1 MESIEQILSRLC
13 RKDRQNIAG
22 RATRWQELNGMLGE
36 RLLFDIY
43 PDFKS
48 YYRDDI
54 EVLQALEQYSQEW
67 WGQGLWC
74 FIDRLYLACITCMAF
89 ALETSLK
96 HRLISNNPNIGARY
110 ALKKCIGTCQ
120 NRKYTILPSD
130 INDPINVA
138 AKRVLNSRDD
148 IAHANIA
155 LSRPQSII
163 YFEGDE
169 HEITGDS
176 SSIQFI
182 EEFKN
187 LARQTILDTK
197 KVIDYLVVNV

>member
-1 MESIEQILSRLC
+1 
-13 RKDRQNIAG
+13 
-22 RATRWQELNGMLGE
+22 
-36 RLLFDIY
+36 
-43 PDFKS
+43 
-48 YYRDDI
+48 
-54 EVLQALEQYSQEW
+54 
-67 WGQGLWC
+67 
-74 FIDRLYLACITCMAF
+74 MAF
-89 ALETSLK
+89 SLETSLK
-96 HRLISNNPNIGARY
+96 YRLTSKNPSIGVRY
-110 ALKKCIGTCQ
+110 DLKKCIGTCQ
-120 NRKYTILPSD
+120 GSKYPILPSD

-138 AKRVLNSRDD
+138 VKRVLNSRDD

-155 LSRPQSII
+155 LSRPESII